1 MNDVRE
7 WKIPKWPFLLGNAL
21 LLAFAYL
28 IVWKSPHPI
37 SKWEILACFA
47 AAALGAVLGIL
58 PFLLDY
64 RAMGTALQVNALGAV
79 ADKIQDLEK
88 LAAQISSATNQWDV
102 VQAQAEKTAAGA
114 KQIADKMGAEVREFS
129 EFMQKMNDNEKAAL
143 RLEVE
148 KMHRGEAEW
157 LQMLV
162 RIFDHI
168 FALHAAAMRSGQPQL
183 AEQITHF
190 QNACRDTVRR
200 IGLTPFV
207 AEPGEAF
214 DAERHQVADSKEN
227 PADGAVVA
235 ETIGSGYTFQGKLLR
250 PAIVRLREAEAAP
263 RRLPCRSFAQCSFGA
278 NAGRPG
284 KQCRR
289 RANFRSV
296 RSLRSESVL
305 AAPTPQI
312 GFCATAVA

>member
-1 MNDVRE
+1 MNDIRE

-21 LLAFAYL
+21 LLGFAYL

-47 AAALGAVLGIL
+47 SAVIGAGLGVL

-64 RAMGTALQVNALGAV
+64 RAVGTAIQVNALGAV
-79 ADKIQDLEK
+79 ADRIQDLEK
-88 LAAQISSATNQWDV
+88 LAAQIGAATNQWET

-114 KQIADKMGAEVREFS
+114 RQMADKMGAEVREFS
-129 EFMQKMNDNEKAAL
+129 QFMQKMNDNEKTAL

-162 RIFDHI
+162 RVFDHI
-168 FALHAAAMRSGQPQL
+168 FALHAAAARSGQPQL

-190 QNACRDTVRR
+190 QNGCRDTVRR
-200 IGLTPFV
+200 IGLTPFT

-214 DAERHQVADSKEN
+214 DATRHQVPQVPGSKTE
-227 PADGAVVA
+227 PPEGAVVA

-250 PAIVRLREAEAAP
+250 PAFVRLR
-263 RRLPCRSFAQCSFGA
+263 GA
-278 NAGRPG
+278 NVPSSAPPA
-284 KQCRR
+284 QE
-289 RANFRSV
+289 
-296 RSLRSESVL
+296 SENELPLGS
-305 AAPTPQI
+305 PD
-312 GFCATAVA
+312 

>member
-1 MNDVRE
+1 LRCRGDFTKLGNMNDVRE

-21 LLAFAYL
+21 LFAFAYL

-47 AAALGAVLGIL
+47 SAALGAGLGIL

-64 RAMGTALQVNALGAV
+64 RAMGTAIQVNALGAV

-102 VQAQAEKTAAGA
+102 IQGQAEKTAAGA

-129 EFMQKMNDNEKAAL
+129 EFMQKINDSEKATL

-168 FALHAAAMRSGQPQL
+168 FALYAAARRSGQPQL

-190 QNACRDTVRR
+190 QNACRGSVRR
-200 IGLTPFV
+200 IGLTPFA

-214 DAERHQVADSKEN
+214 DAARYQVADSKGN
-227 PADGAVVA
+227 PPAGAAIA
-235 ETIGSGYTFQGKLLR
+235 ETIASGYNFQGKLLR
-250 PAIVRLREAEAAP
+250 PAMVRLREASAPAAP
-263 RRLPCRSFAQCSFGA
+263 PPSRPAAIELPARENPEDELPLGE
-278 NAGRPG
+278 PD
-284 KQCRR
+284 
-289 RANFRSV
+289 
-296 RSLRSESVL
+296 
-305 AAPTPQI
+305 
-312 GFCATAVA
+312 

>member
-47 AAALGAVLGIL
+47 AAAFGAVIGIL

-88 LAAQISSATNQWDV
+88 LAAQISAATNQWDV
-102 VQAQAEKTAAGA
+102 IQGQAEKTAAGA

-129 EFMQKMNDNEKAAL
+129 EFMQKMNDSEKATL

-168 FALHAAAMRSGQPQL
+168 FALHAAAARSGQPQL

-190 QNACRDTVRR
+190 QNACRGTVRR
-200 IGLTPFV
+200 IGLTAFA

-214 DAERHQVADSKEN
+214 DAARHQVADSKGN
-227 PADGAVVA
+227 PPAGAVVA
-235 ETIGSGYTFQGKLLR
+235 ETIGLGLHVSRETFASGGRAPARSRRARRAPVFAFCFGQAAGQGK
-250 PAIVRLREAEAAP
+250 
-263 RRLPCRSFAQCSFGA
+263 
-278 NAGRPG
+278 
-284 KQCRR
+284 
-289 RANFRSV
+289 
-296 RSLRSESVL
+296 
-305 AAPTPQI
+305 
-312 GFCATAVA
+312 

>member
-21 LLAFAYL
+21 LLTFAYL

-47 AAALGAVLGIL
+47 SAALGAGLGIL

-64 RAMGTALQVNALGAV
+64 RAMGTAIQVNALGAV

-88 LAAQISSATNQWDV
+88 LAAQISSATNQWV
-102 VQAQAEKTAAGA
+102 VIQGQAEKTAAGA
-114 KQIADKMGAEVREFS
+114 KQIAEKMGAEVREFS
-129 EFMQKMNDNEKAAL
+129 QFMQKINDSEKATL

-168 FALHAAAMRSGQPQL
+168 FALHAAAARSGQPQL
-183 AEQITHF
+183 AGQIAQF
-190 QNACRDTVRR
+190 QNACRGTVHR
-200 IGLTPFV
+200 IGLTPFA

-214 DAERHQVADSKEN
+214 DAVRHQLADAKGTP
-227 PADGAVVA
+227 PAGAVVA
-235 ETIGSGYTFQGKLLR
+235 ETIAAGYTFQGKLLR
-250 PAIVRLREAEAAP
+250 PAIVRLREAAAP
-263 RRLPCRSFAQCSFGA
+263 
-278 NAGRPG
+278 
-284 KQCRR
+284 
-289 RANFRSV
+289 
-296 RSLRSESVL
+296 
-305 AAPTPQI
+305 AAPPPARSA
-312 GFCATAVA
+312 ATELPARENQEDELPLGEPD

>member
-1 MNDVRE
+1 MNDIRE

-21 LLAFAYL
+21 LLGFAYL

-47 AAALGAVLGIL
+47 SAVIGAGLGVL

-64 RAMGTALQVNALGAV
+64 RAVGTAIQVNPLGAV
-79 ADKIQDLEK
+79 ADRIQDLEK
-88 LAAQISSATNQWDV
+88 LAAQIGTATNQWET

-114 KQIADKMGAEVREFS
+114 RQMADKMGAEVREFS
-129 EFMQKMNDNEKAAL
+129 QFMQKMNDNEKTAL

-162 RIFDHI
+162 RVFDHI
-168 FALHAAAMRSGQPQL
+168 FALHAAAARSGQPQL

-190 QNACRDTVRR
+190 QNGCRDTVRR
-200 IGLTPFV
+200 IGLTPFT

-214 DAERHQVADSKEN
+214 DATRHQVPQVPGSKTE
-227 PADGAVVA
+227 PPEGAVVA

-250 PAIVRLREAEAAP
+250 PAFVRLR
-263 RRLPCRSFAQCSFGA
+263 GA
-278 NAGRPG
+278 NVPSSAPPAPSASAEPPA
-284 KQCRR
+284 QE
-289 RANFRSV
+289 
-296 RSLRSESVL
+296 SENELPLGS
-305 AAPTPQI
+305 PD
-312 GFCATAVA
+312 

>member
-1 MNDVRE
+1 LRCGRDFTKLGIMNDVRE

-47 AAALGAVLGIL
+47 AAALGAILGIL

-79 ADKIQDLEK
+79 ADKIRDLEK
-88 LAAQISSATNQWDV
+88 LAAQITTATNQWEV
-102 VQAQAEKTAAGA
+102 VQAQADKTAAGA
-114 KQIADKMGAEVREFS
+114 RQMADKMGAEVREFS
-129 EFMQKMNDNEKAAL
+129 EFMQKMSDTEKTAL

-148 KMHRGEAEW
+148 KMHRGETEW

-162 RIFDHI
+162 RVFDHI
-168 FALHAAAMRSGQPQL
+168 FALHAAAIRSGQPQL

-207 AEPGEAF
+207 AEPGETF
-214 DAERHQVADSKEN
+214 DSVRHQVADSKNE
-227 PADGAVVA
+227 PAEGAVVG
-235 ETIGSGYTFQGKLLR
+235 ETIGSGYNFQGKLLR
-250 PAIVRLREAEAAP
+250 PAIVRLREAGVPAP
-263 RRLPCRSFAQCSFGA
+263 PLASVPLPARE
-278 NAGRPG
+278 NKAGTNEDELPLG
-284 KQCRR
+284 
-289 RANFRSV
+289 
-296 RSLRSESVL
+296 
-305 AAPTPQI
+305 PPD
-312 GFCATAVA
+312 

>member
-28 IVWKSPHPI
+28 IVLKSPHPI

-47 AAALGAVLGIL
+47 SAVIGAGLGVL

-64 RAMGTALQVNALGAV
+64 RAVGTVIQVNALGAV
-79 ADKIQDLEK
+79 AEKIQNLDK
-88 LAAQISSATNQWDV
+88 LAAQIGAATNQWEI
-102 VQAQAEKTAAGA
+102 VQAQADKTAAGA
-114 KQIADKMGAEVREFS
+114 RQMAEKMGAEVREFS
-129 EFMQKMNDNEKAAL
+129 EFMHKMNDSEKAAL
-143 RLEVE
+143 RLEIE

-162 RIFDHI
+162 RVFDHI
-168 FALHAAAMRSGQPQL
+168 FALHVAAIRSGQPQL

-190 QNACRDTVRR
+190 QNACRGTVRR
-200 IGLTPFV
+200 IGLTPFT

-214 DAERHQVADSKEN
+214 DSARHQVPDPKGKPPE
-227 PADGAVVA
+227 GAVVA

-250 PAIVRLREAEAAP
+250 PAIVRLHEAGMPSTPPASVPSPARESKAGLGEDE
-263 RRLPCRSFAQCSFGA
+263 LPLGS
-278 NAGRPG
+278 PD
-284 KQCRR
+284 
-289 RANFRSV
+289 
-296 RSLRSESVL
+296 
-305 AAPTPQI
+305 
-312 GFCATAVA
+312 